1 MRSLLKRY
9 VVHQIPIPLD
19 AVGQEDIASSGDRD
33 NVGVLAEGFIGY
45 GVDDF
50 SGRLLVG
57 VVQGDEISRCEGLFG
72 DGVRVIV
79 LPCVVSASCSRADE

>member
-1 MRSLLKRY
+1 MHPLLERY

-19 AVGQEDIASSGDRD
+19 AVRQEDIASSGDRD
-33 NVGVLAEGFIGY
+33 NVRVLAKGFVGY

-57 VVQGDEISRCEGLFG
+57 IVQGDEISRREGFVG
-72 DGVRVIV
+72 DGVRVVV
-79 LPCVVSASCSRADE
+79 LPGVMSASHS

>member
-33 NVGVLAEGFIGY
+33 NVGVLAEGFERDRF
-45 GVDDF
+45 VNF
-50 SGRLLVG
+50 
-57 VVQGDEISRCEGLFG
+57 
-72 DGVRVIV
+72 
-79 LPCVVSASCSRADE
+79 A

>member
-1 MRSLLKRY
+1 MGSLFERY

-57 VVQGDEISRCEGLFG
+57 VVQGDEISRREGFFG
-72 DGVRVIV
+72 DGVRVVV
-79 LPCVVSASCSRADE
+79 LPGVMSASRS